1 MQTKTILA
9 LFCTIVVLL
18 IGVND
23 GAPATPQPLASNNL
37 QPLTAKTPQPLPSNN
52 LQPLTAKTPQPLPSN
67 SLQPLTA
74 KPPLQPLTAKPRQGL
89 TSKPLQSVGVIQ
101 PVTTR
106 AGGRTQWKT
115 TIDSKSKKLFNDN
128 KKIISKKL
136 QSVHQVPTTFN
147 PKPEKTASQIVSGV
161 LFHYLVKLPNQ
172 KYAYVTISH
181 QPWKKPQA
189 GNEDHVTVRPQLY
202 ALNDKNI

>member
-1 MQTKTILA
+1 M
-9 LFCTIVVLL
+9 
-18 IGVND
+18 
-23 GAPATPQPLASNNL
+23 
-37 QPLTAKTPQPLPSNN
+37 
-52 LQPLTAKTPQPLPSN
+52 
-67 SLQPLTA
+67 
-74 KPPLQPLTAKPRQGL
+74 
-89 TSKPLQSVGVIQ
+89 
-101 PVTTR
+101 
-106 AGGRTQWKT
+106 
-115 TIDSKSKKLFNDN
+115 
-128 KKIISKKL
+128 
-136 QSVHQVPTTFN
+136 PTTFN